1 MVTSRLYPLLLA
13 LLLCGPRTWAQNTT
27 PATKKAP
34 IQPVPTIPAREAA
47 PLKVRFETQDVT
59 NFWRA
64 FDADAAGMPGNLF
77 ATLYWQPAT
86 PGTRILLEKN
96 GLANADSLRAVV
108 RRRRADYLRI
118 RASSERMASAVPA
131 CRATYL
137 ALKNLYPAATF
148 PPVIFGIG
156 IFGVG
161 GNAQAVGLLL
171 SAEMNAPADMPA
183 LAAHEAVHLQ
193 QNIPYKYRILLEQCL
208 IEGGADFVA
217 ELASG
222 RIVKTEPYEYAV
234 GREKQ
239 LWQEFARDQNLG
251 ENDSFA
257 NWLYGGDRPAGRPSD
272 LGYYIGYQICKAYYS
287 RATDKRQAVHDI
299 LNIADC
305 RQFLQQSHYAGQF
318 R

>member
-1 MVTSRLYPLLLA
+1 MVTHRLTSWLLVLLLGSPGA
-13 LLLCGPRTWAQNTT
+13 WAQASKAGAKQAP
-27 PATKKAP
+27 PA
-34 IQPVPTIPAREAA
+34 PVFPAREAD

-64 FDADAAGMPGNLF
+64 FDADAAGAPGNPF

-108 RRRRADYLRI
+108 RRRRTDYLRI
-118 RASSERMASAVPA
+118 RSSSEQIATAIPA

-148 PPVIFGIG
+148 PPVVFGVG
-156 IFGVG
+156 TFGVG

-171 SAEMNAPADMPA
+171 STEMNTPADMPP

-193 QNIPYKYRILLEQCL
+193 QNIPYTYRILLEQCL

-222 RIVKTEPYEYAV
+222 RIAKTEPYTYAI

-239 LWQEFARDQNLG
+239 LWQEFVRDQNLG

-257 NWLYGGDRPAGRPSD
+257 NWLYGGERPAGRPAD

-287 RATDKRQAVHDI
+287 RAPNKRQAIHDI

-305 RQFLQQSHYAGQF
+305 RQFLQQSHYADLF